1 MEREGGREGEGEGE
15 GGREGE
21 GEERWKVGGC
31 DRGRERGGTSKES
44 VKLLKIL
51 KSSSGFAL
59 GSP

>member
-1 MEREGGREGEGEGE
+1 MGE
-15 GGREGE
+15 GGWRGRVGERERE
-21 GEERWKVGGC
+21 RVGEERWKVGGC

-44 VKLLKIL
+44 VKLLKML